1 MDGRRKKGSAD
12 GSEFIRGAGKMNAFV
27 YVLNEHPAF
36 AYTLEKILGNSVGY
50 YDEYTWKKTIFEGVR
65 SGSGQ
70 LVIPE
75 TDSQLVK

>member
-1 MDGRRKKGSAD
+1 MDERRKKGSAD

-50 YDEYTWKKTIFEGVR
+50 YDEYT
-65 SGSGQ
+65 
-70 LVIPE
+70 
-75 TDSQLVK
+75 

>member
-1 MDGRRKKGSAD
+1 MDERKKNGSAD

-36 AYTLEKILGNSVGY
+36 AYTLEKKRERYSRLSWLYLKEKV
-50 YDEYTWKKTIFEGVR
+50 EVVR

-70 LVIPE
+70 LVIPK